1 MLGFRGVVRRLI
13 EPDNL
18 AEHLAHKAEHLAH
31 KASIGRLF
39 DGRALLD
46 FA

>member
-1 MLGFRGVVRRLI
+1 LVLGFRGVVRRPI
-13 EPDNL
+13 EPEDL
-18 AEHLAHKAEHLAH
+18 AEHLAH